1 MDKLKLTN
9 HIKDIDL
16 KNKMFKVIDKAN
28 SCIKNYDVKSTE
40 FLNPYEVKNA
50 VAILNSTNEI
60 KYSVDGGYEQ
70 AERSTVFIY
79 PFYMEYEDIEDTLRF
94 LQIEGNFK
102 FKNISHKDYLNKKK
116 TYLSRGCSL

>member
-60 KYSVDGGYEQ
+60 N
-70 AERSTVFIY
+70 TVWMEVMNKLKEALYLFIH
-79 PFYMEYEDIEDTLRF
+79 FTWNMKI
-94 LQIEGNFK
+94 
-102 FKNISHKDYLNKKK
+102 
-116 TYLSRGCSL
+116 